1 MLCLWFQA
9 LELDQSNEKALFRRG
24 EALFNMNEFDRAKND
39 FQQVVQLYPA
49 NKAAKSQ
56 VRRTDI
62 TVLQQRKLKKSSIFG
77 SKHDLKQYF
86 SIHVNVAI
94 FRVPL
99 LLHR

>member
-1 MLCLWFQA
+1 MLCMCFQA

-56 VRRTDI
+56 VGST
-62 TVLQQRKLKKSSIFG
+62 LALEMAACSCKSNQQMAPLG
-77 SKHDLKQYF
+77 SVEVHC
-86 SIHVNVAI
+86 V
-94 FRVPL
+94 
-99 LLHR
+99 

>member
-56 VRRTDI
+56 VRISLFYKWRQFKCLVYLDLNVT
-62 TVLQQRKLKKSSIFG
+62 LNLFFFHSRKCDNI
-77 SKHDLKQYF
+77 
-86 SIHVNVAI
+86 VCAI
-94 FRVPL
+94 L
-99 LLHR
+99 LRR